1 MASRLGSRRLQHT
14 RAARP
19 AGCRACNTTR
29 NTYVQK
35 SGVPHD
41 YNLNNPGSMK
51 CEGRGRTT
59 RRRRRRHRDCVLL
72 TRRARR
78 RQPREEMSS
87 RRPPRRHQG
96 QSSRGLQR
104 RIPASR
110 ATVTL
115 GRLWRE
121 VMDEEHTSSCLS
133 RDGRESGG
141 GQIRGGI
148 KVRGINQGGCF
159 RKVFN
164 AKPTWG
170 RM

>member
-1 MASRLGSRRLQHT
+1 MSSRLGSRRLQHT
-14 RAARP
+14 RVERP

-51 CEGRGRTT
+51 REGRGRTT
-59 RRRRRRHRDCVLL
+59 RRRRRRHRHRVLL
-72 TRRARR
+72 TRRPRR

-96 QSSRGLQR
+96 QSGCGLQR
-104 RIPASR
+104 RIPVSC

-121 VMDEEHTSSCLS
+121 VMDGERTSSSRS

-141 GQIRGGI
+141 GQIRGGT
-148 KVRGINQGGCF
+148 KG
-159 RKVFN
+159 VFCSG
-164 AKPTWG
+164 TF
-170 RM
+170 